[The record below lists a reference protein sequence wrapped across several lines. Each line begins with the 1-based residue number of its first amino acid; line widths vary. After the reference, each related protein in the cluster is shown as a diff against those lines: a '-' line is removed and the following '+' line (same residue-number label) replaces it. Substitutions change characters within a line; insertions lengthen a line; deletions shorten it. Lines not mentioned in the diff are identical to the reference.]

1 VEYPVSVRWFVPRS
15 LPGQADVVLLRPSYR
30 DVLAAAAGH
39 FNDAVGELDRVL
51 SRVGDHLDETL
62 RASRA
67 AIRAGKLAYR
77 QQRQRDRVRGP
88 LGLVAGYTPS
98 NNR

>member
-1 VEYPVSVRWFVPRS
+1 VTRLHPRH
-15 LPGQADVVLLRPSYR
+15 ANVVVLRPSIQ
-30 DVLAAAAGH
+30 DVLGSAAGH

-51 SRVGDHLDETL
+51 SRVGDRLEETI

-67 AIRAGKLAYR
+67 AVRAGKLAYR

>member
-1 VEYPVSVRWFVPRS
+1 MTRLHPRS
-15 LPGQADVVLLRPSYR
+15 ANVVQLRPGLGETCR
-30 DVLAAAAGH
+30 DALATAASH
-39 FNDAVGELDRVL
+39 FNGAVGELDRVL
-51 SRVGDHLDETL
+51 SRVGGHLDETV

-98 NNR
+98 NRR

>member
-1 VEYPVSVRWFVPRS
+1 VTGLQPRS
-15 LPGQADVVLLRPSYR
+15 ANVVQLRPGLGETCR
-30 DVLAAAAGH
+30 DVLTTAASH

-51 SRVGDHLDETL
+51 SRVGDHLDERV
-62 RASRA
+62 RASQA

-98 NNR
+98 NRR

>member
-1 VEYPVSVRWFVPRS
+1 VEYPT
-15 LPGQADVVLLRPSYR
+15 PGGGLVTRLHARHANVVLLRPSYR
-30 DVLAAAAGH
+30 DALAAAAGH
-39 FNDAVGELDRVL
+39 FNDAVGEVDHVL
-51 SRVGDHLDETL
+51 SQVGDHLDETV

-67 AIRAGKLAYR
+67 AIRAGRLAYR

>member
-1 VEYPVSVRWFVPRS
+1 MEYPISVRWFVIRS
-15 LPGQADVVLLRPSYR
+15 LPGHGNVVSLRPSYR

-39 FNDAVGELDRVL
+39 FNDAVGEVDRVL
-51 SRVGDHLDETL
+51 SQVGDQVDETI

>member
-1 VEYPVSVRWFVPRS
+1 MTNTRPHPRHTN
-15 LPGQADVVLLRPSYR
+15 VVLLRPGLAESCR
-30 DVLAAAAGH
+30 GVLSTAAGH

-51 SRVGDHLDETL
+51 SRVGDRLDETV
-62 RASRA
+62 RAGQA

-77 QQRQRDRVRGP
+77 QQRRRDRVRGP

>member
-1 VEYPVSVRWFVPRS
+1 MEYPIAWRWLVTRLHPRS
-15 LPGQADVVLLRPSYR
+15 ANVVLLRPSYR
-30 DVLAAAAGH
+30 DVLAVAAGH
-39 FNDAVGELDRVL
+39 FNDAVGEVDRVL
-51 SRVGDHLDETL
+51 SQVGDHVDETIH
-62 RASRA
+62 ASRA

-98 NNR
+98 NSR

>member
-1 VEYPVSVRWFVPRS
+1 MTRLHARH
-15 LPGQADVVLLRPSYR
+15 ANVVLLRPSYR
-30 DVLAAAAGH
+30 DALAAAAGH
-39 FNDAVGELDRVL
+39 FNDAVGEVDRVL
-51 SRVGDHLDETL
+51 SQVGDHLDETV
-62 RASRA
+62 RAGRA

-98 NNR
+98 NNL

>member
-1 VEYPVSVRWFVPRS
+1 VTRS
-15 LPGQADVVLLRPSYR
+15 HPDHANVLVLRPTYR
-30 DVLAAAAGH
+30 DVLTKAVTH
-39 FNDAVGELDRVL
+39 FNDAVTEVDRVL
-51 SRVGDHLDETL
+51 SRVSDHLDETI

-67 AIRAGKLAYR
+67 AVRAGKLAYK

-98 NNR
+98 KSR

>member
-1 VEYPVSVRWFVPRS
+1 MTRLHPRS
-15 LPGQADVVLLRPSYR
+15 ANVVVLRPSLGKTCR
-30 DVLAAAAGH
+30 DALATAASH

-51 SRVGDHLDETL
+51 SQVGDHLDETV

-77 QQRQRDRVRGP
+77 QQRQRDRLRGP

-98 NNR
+98 NRR

>member
-1 VEYPVSVRWFVPRS
+1 MTRLHPRS
-15 LPGQADVVLLRPSYR
+15 ANVVQLRPGLGETCR
-30 DVLAAAAGH
+30 DALATAASH
-39 FNDAVGELDRVL
+39 FNGAVGELDRVL
-51 SRVGDHLDETL
+51 SRVGGHLDETV

-77 QQRQRDRVRGP
+77 EQRQRDRVRGP

-98 NNR
+98 NRR

>member
-1 VEYPVSVRWFVPRS
+1 MTRLHAHNANVVP
-15 LPGQADVVLLRPSYR
+15 LRPSYR
-30 DVLAAAAGH
+30 DALAAAAGH

-51 SRVGDHLDETL
+51 SQVGDHLDETI

-67 AIRAGKLAYR
+67 AIRAGRLAYR

-98 NNR
+98 NSR

>member
-1 VEYPVSVRWFVPRS
+1 MTRLHPRS
-15 LPGQADVVLLRPSYR
+15 ANVVVLRPALGETCR
-30 DVLAAAAGH
+30 DALATAASH

-51 SRVGDHLDETL
+51 SQVGDHLDETV
-62 RASRA
+62 RAGRA

-98 NNR
+98 NRR

>member
-1 VEYPVSVRWFVPRS
+1 VARSHPHHANVFV
-15 LPGQADVVLLRPSYR
+15 LRPTYR
-30 DVLAAAAGH
+30 DALVKAAAH
-39 FNDAVGELDRVL
+39 FNDTVVEVDRVL
-51 SRVGDHLDETL
+51 SRVSDHLDETI

-67 AIRAGKLAYR
+67 AIRAGKLAYK

-98 NNR
+98 KSR

>member
-1 VEYPVSVRWFVPRS
+1 VTRLHDRHANV
-15 LPGQADVVLLRPSYR
+15 ALLRPSYR
-30 DVLAAAAGH
+30 DALAAAAGH
-39 FNDAVGELDRVL
+39 FNDAVGEVDRVL
-51 SRVGDHLDETL
+51 SQVGDHLDETV
-62 RASRA
+62 RAGRA

>member
-1 VEYPVSVRWFVPRS
+1 MSKTRS
-15 LPGQADVVLLRPSYR
+15 LPRHANVVLLRPSYG
-30 DVLAAAAGH
+30 DLLAAAAGH

-51 SRVGDHLDETL
+51 CQVGDHLDETV

-77 QQRQRDRVRGP
+77 QQRQRDRASGP

>member
-1 VEYPVSVRWFVPRS
+1 VTRLHAHHANVVP
-15 LPGQADVVLLRPSYR
+15 LRPSYR
-30 DVLAAAAGH
+30 DALAAAAGH
-39 FNDAVGELDRVL
+39 FNDAVGEIDRVL
-51 SRVGDHLDETL
+51 SQVGDHLDETI

-98 NNR
+98 NSR

>member
-1 VEYPVSVRWFVPRS
+1 VTRQNARDANV
-15 LPGQADVVLLRPSYR
+15 VVLRPGLGETCR
-30 DVLAAAAGH
+30 DALATAASH

-51 SRVGDHLDETL
+51 SRVGDHLDETV
-62 RASRA
+62 RAGRA

-77 QQRQRDRVRGP
+77 QQRQRDRTRGP

-98 NNR
+98 NRR

>member
-1 VEYPVSVRWFVPRS
+1 VTRLHARHANV
-15 LPGQADVVLLRPSYR
+15 VVLRPRLGATCR
-30 DVLAAAAGH
+30 DALVTAAGH
-39 FNDAVGELDRVL
+39 FNDAVGEVDRVL
-51 SRVGDHLDETL
+51 SQVGDHLDETV